1 MSRVIAR
8 DRACTRVTPR
18 NLHGKEG
25 SPVRKRALPK
35 RRSRRFFVQIGLLLV
50 ERAVGTPQPDILTI
64 RGEMNVTAPG
74 QGVVLQNAG
83 LVIDILGL
91 DSESFIE
98 RGPHEELDYFLQGNA
113 ALVQSLCAALGAS

>member
-1 MSRVIAR
+1 
-8 DRACTRVTPR
+8 
-18 NLHGKEG
+18 
-25 SPVRKRALPK
+25 
-35 RRSRRFFVQIGLLLV
+35 
-50 ERAVGTPQPDILTI
+50 
-64 RGEMNVTAPG
+64 MNVTAPG